1 MPSQKRSREELDKL
15 ALARHLLKLEPLGVL
30 SREICYQAIPLED
43 EEGKRLIIPPRLFFI
58 PKYFTLVHCY
68 GDPSFYTLNP
78 EFKEG
83 GLSKEC
89 YVLDRFPRFLSNYF
103 AMEDTYQKA
112 GVAPKRPDLISLEA
126 RKPPPLTRAE
136 QKEIL
141 RELSAQRKVRSH
153 VLKAVEIG
161 GQQHG

>member
-103 AMEDTYQKA
+103 AMQAVYEKT
-112 GVAPKRPDLISLEA
+112 GVVPKSVDVLSLEQ
-126 RKPPPLTRAE
+126 RKPPPMTLAD
-136 QKEIL
+136 QKEWL
-141 RELSAQRKVRSH
+141 RKRRKEIRERDRKLLG
-153 VLKAVEIG
+153 LKVVK
-161 GQQHG
+161 